1 MSENQTS
8 PQSVEVVC
16 PSSCSSESDANER
29 PETDNGTIYSHDSGF
44 EGECHSTLPASPTTI
59 PRNRVGSA
67 SRRDR
72 PRRQRTTSTSQNTI
86 RPNEAIIR
94 FSNNRTIYTAGRPPW
109 YNTMGQQVEPFIIG
123 ICGGSASGK
132 TTVAQKI
139 IESLDVQWVTLLSMD
154 CFYKILNKKQHE
166 AAERN
171 EYNFD
176 HPDAFDFELM
186 LDVLKK
192 LKEGRKVE
200 VPVYNFVTHAREA
213 TTKTM
218 YGANVIIFE
227 GILTF
232 HSADVLKMLDMKIFV
247 DTDSDIRLARRLK
260 RDITQRGR
268 DLDGVL
274 KQYST
279 MVKPSYSNYI
289 APTMAHADIIV
300 PRGGDNK
307 VAIQLVVQHVN
318 TQLQLRGFKLRET
331 LAHSETLNQP
341 MPETLRLL
349 PETPQIKGLHT
360 FIRNA
365 NTSRDEFI
373 FYSNRLIRLV
383 IEYALSLMPFIDVKI
398 ETPQG
403 ITYYGKRMAS
413 NRICGVSILRAGET
427 MEQAVSEVCKNIRIG
442 KILIQTNQ
450 QTGEPELYY
459 LRLPKDIKDYRVIL
473 MDATVATGAAGIM
486 AIRVLLDHDVPEENI
501 MLVSLLMAEI
511 GVHSIAYAFPKVQIV
526 TSALDPEI
534 NDKFY
539 VIPGIGNFGDR
550 YFGTEPADYDP

>member
-1 MSENQTS
+1 MF
-8 PQSVEVVC
+8 C
-16 PSSCSSESDANER
+16 K
-29 PETDNGTIYSHDSGF
+29 GF
-44 EGECHSTLPASPTTI
+44 
-59 PRNRVGSA
+59 
-67 SRRDR
+67 SR
-72 PRRQRTTSTSQNTI
+72 TKTFNSFT
-86 RPNEAIIR
+86 
-94 FSNNRTIYTAGRPPW
+94 GRPPW
-109 YNTMGQQVEPFIIG
+109 YNTQGQQVEPFVIG

-139 IESLDVQWVTLLSMD
+139 IEFLDVPWVTLLSMD
-154 CFYKILNKKQHE
+154 CFYKILNHKQHE
-166 AAERN
+166 AAGRN

-186 LDVLKK
+186 VDVLKK

-200 VPVYNFVTHAREA
+200 VPVYNFVTHSRE
-213 TTKTM
+213 TNTKCM

-232 HSADVLKMLDMKIFV
+232 HSAEVLEMLDMKVFV

-260 RDITQRGR
+260 RFDFLKLFCSEDLKVTILLVYRDITQRGR
-268 DLDGVL
+268 DLEGVL

-279 MVKPSYSNYI
+279 MVKPSYSSYI
-289 APTMAHADIIV
+289 APTMVHADIIV

-307 VAIQLVVQHVN
+307 VAIQLIVQHVN
-318 TQLQLRGFKLRET
+318 TQLLLRGFKVRET
-331 LAHSETLNQP
+331 LAHSEMQNQP
-341 MPETLRLL
+341 MPNSLFLL

-383 IEYALSLMPFIDVKI
+383 IEFALSLMPFKNVTID
-398 ETPQG
+398 TPQG
-403 ITYYGKRMAS
+403 ITYSGKRMSS

-450 QTGEPELYY
+450 HTGEPELYY

-501 MLVSLLMAEI
+501 MLVSLLMAEV
-511 GVHSIAYAFPKVQIV
+511 GVHSIAYAFPKV
-526 TSALDPEI
+526 S
-534 NDKFY
+534 
-539 VIPGIGNFGDR
+539 
-550 YFGTEPADYDP
+550 YFLYTPLTRL